1 MAYATYEFYR
11 NEYGGNAIEE
21 ADFNGLATRATA
33 YINAAT
39 SGKAMSA
46 VGDDLTAVQMATC
59 ELAEIFQDENRL
71 NALTFSSTGSISS
84 ESVGDGPGATVPKL

>member
-33 YINAAT
+33 YINAVT
-39 SGKAMSA
+39 SGRAMSA
-46 VGDDLTAVQMATC
+46 VGDDLTAVQMVEAPMQAV
-59 ELAEIFQDENRL
+59 EAEPQM
-71 NALTFSSTGSISS
+71 
-84 ESVGDGPGATVPKL
+84 

>member
-21 ADFNGLATRATA
+21 ADFDGLAIRATA

-46 VGDDLTAVQMATC
+46 TGDD
-59 ELAEIFQDENRL
+59 
-71 NALTFSSTGSISS
+71 
-84 ESVGDGPGATVPKL
+84 